1 MIVGLPGNRRPPL
14 QRIAGRMALA
24 LGLIVFVAL
33 VSYADRNG
41 YNDADGNPLS
51 LLDAFYYS
59 TVSVTTTGYGDIAP
73 VTQGARLATTLLVTP
88 ARVLFLIILVGT
100 TLEILA
106 ERTRHDWRVARWRR
120 RLRDHV
126 IVCGY
131 GTKGRAAVRTLRAR
145 GTPPEQIVVIEPHNE
160 ARAAATAD
168 GLATV
173 AGDAALSRVLRQ
185 AQIDQAESV
194 VVATN
199 SDPSAVLITL
209 TARELNPSARITA
222 AAREEDNVHLLRQS
236 GADSVIVTS
245 SSAGRLLG
253 MATYAPR
260 VVEVLEDL
268 MSIGEGLDIKQRPV
282 KPGEEGSSCAALP
295 IGGPV
300 VAIER
305 AGELI
310 RFDDP
315 RASHVQPGD
324 RIVYLS
330 AGDDPR

>member
-1 MIVGLPGNRRPPL
+1 MTVGLPGNRRPPL
-14 QRIAGRMALA
+14 ERIAWRMAIA

-33 VSYADRNG
+33 VAYLDRTG
-41 YNDADGNPLS
+41 YHDSDGNPLS

-73 VTQGARLATTLLVTP
+73 VTQSSRLITTLLVTP

-106 ERTRHDWRVARWRR
+106 ERSRHDWRVARWRR
-120 RLRDHV
+120 RLHDHV

-131 GTKGRAAVRTLRAR
+131 GTKGRAVVRTLLAH
-145 GTPPEQIVVIEPHNE
+145 GTPPEDIVVIETDHE
-160 ARAAATAD
+160 ARAAAVAS
-168 GLATV
+168 GLAAV
-173 AGDAALSRVLRQ
+173 AGDATQAAVLRE
-185 AQIDQAESV
+185 AQVERAASV
-194 VVATN
+194 VVAPN
-199 SDPSAVLITL
+199 HDPAAVLITL
-209 TARELNPSARITA
+209 TARELNPSATITA
-222 AAREEDNVHLLRQS
+222 AAREEENVHLLRQS
-236 GADSVIVTS
+236 GANSVIVTA

-282 KPGEEGSSCAALP
+282 DAHEAGPCSALP
-295 IGGPV
+295 LGGPI

-305 AGELI
+305 GGETL

-315 RASHVQPGD
+315 RAQSVEPGD
-324 RIVYLS
+324 RVIYLA
-330 AGDDPR
+330 AGERPG